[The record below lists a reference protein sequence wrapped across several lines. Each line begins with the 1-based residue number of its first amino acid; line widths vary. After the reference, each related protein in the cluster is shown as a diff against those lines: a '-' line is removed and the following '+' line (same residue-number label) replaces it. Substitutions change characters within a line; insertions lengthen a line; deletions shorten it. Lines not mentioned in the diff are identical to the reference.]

1 MERVFLFTLFVFY
14 FDKNARKS
22 TAISTLQLRSTS
34 LNKTL
39 TIKIHAVRKIFE
51 FSSVI
56 EINMQYKAE
65 NKKLRVLYCYIIKFV
80 TGLGGECADGA
91 QQVSKER
98 SDRVPIYVSRL
109 LTTAFTFLIFRS
121 SNHWEQNPS

>member
-1 MERVFLFTLFVFY
+1 MKLLVSQPRYHTLHL
-14 FDKNARKS
+14 RG
-22 TAISTLQLRSTS
+22 TLQ
-34 LNKTL
+34 NKTL
-39 TIKIHAVRKIFE
+39 TIKIYAVRKIFE
-51 FSSVI
+51 FSFVI